1 MNLTAMGASLPPPPH
16 PSEVITFS
24 GDPCEFFKFRRRF
37 HQMVESQNLCDGQ
50 KMSRLQQFLEGNAK
64 KAVAGF
70 EGTPGGIK
78 KAMRSLELRFGQP
91 T

>member
-1 MNLTAMGASLPPPPH
+1 
-16 PSEVITFS
+16 
-24 GDPCEFFKFRRRF
+24 
-37 HQMVESQNLCDGQ
+37 MVESQNLSDGQ